1 MENEKEIKKGLG
13 GWLIIV
19 GISLILSPFV
29 LIFKCYSVFTPIFAD
44 NTIQV
49 LTDQNSPSYHPF
61 WGPYLYG
68 ELIFNLLLVIGSI
81 YLIFLFFKK
90 MSYFPK
96 YFIIFVVL
104 NLLFLFIDAI
114 LIKIVLPNEVI
125 FDVETLKEIIRQFI
139 YASIWIPYMIFS
151 KRVKVTFIN

>member
-1 MENEKEIKKGLG
+1 MEDEKEIKNGLG

-19 GISLILSPFV
+19 GIGLILSPFL
-29 LIFKCYSVFTPIFAD
+29 LIFKCYSGFAPIFAD
-44 NTIQV
+44 NTIQI

-68 ELIFNLLLVIGSI
+68 ELTFNLVLIVASL

-90 MSYFPK
+90 ISIFPK

-104 NLLFLFIDAI
+104 NLLFLFIDAM

-125 FDVETLKEIIRQFI
+125 FDANTSKEIIRQFI
-139 YASIWIPYMIFS
+139 YASIWIPYMIYS
-151 KRVKVTFIN
+151 KRVKATFIN